1 MGVVQPDGQE
11 PVAAVIHHGQLPG
24 LALAV
29 LLADARRIQ
38 PGVPGAQVSLGGGGD
53 AQAQA
58 GSGGGGYG
66 HWDQGSAG
74 GQSAC
79 AAAGKRGG
87 SYAEKM
93 LTPRALPLLGTAL
106 LLAACGGDPAPK
118 PDTTRPTVTLQAAHN
133 GTTVNLTASATDN
146 VGVTKVEFYRGSVLV
161 ATDTTA
167 PYTASLAVT
176 SADNGSVTFTAKAY
190 DAAQNVGQGS
200 ASVQVSVTP
209 PPATTPRTLY
219 QGVWGWAAADASTG
233 QIVESGATVL
243 SDEATQ
249 EGRKVAVGAYTNEA
263 QTQMG
268 ASLLGPITAAGE
280 LETAFSYDL
289 DSSDIRLYLLATDDD
304 GQLEDYE
311 GSPAFFGA
319 GTLLSRATQQPSRAV
334 YVALLQVSDQ
344 VPAGMNAQAAAKRS
358 AQALAVSAAQHQFS
372 SAAARLQAQKVK
384 VSALR
389 QSARNLLQRR

>member
-1 MGVVQPDGQE
+1 
-11 PVAAVIHHGQLPG
+11 
-24 LALAV
+24 
-29 LLADARRIQ
+29 
-38 PGVPGAQVSLGGGGD
+38 
-53 AQAQA
+53 
-58 GSGGGGYG
+58 
-66 HWDQGSAG
+66 
-74 GQSAC
+74 
-79 AAAGKRGG
+79 
-87 SYAEKM
+87 M

-118 PDTTRPTVTLQAAHN
+118 PDTTRPTVTLQAAQN